1 MTSVPTAQ
9 SRTAWGL
16 MRDRTFGPYV
26 TGNVVSSCGNWIQ
39 QIAAAV
45 LMFRLTRS
53 AFMVG
58 AVSMVLFAGPLLLAL
73 WTCVLS
79 DRRDR
84 RRVLMVGRGITCL
97 AVGVLAVLINK
108 DLEQALAL
116 ASVAPSIART
126 VGPAGGAGLLLRWPG
141 PGLRGRRRHARS
153 VRAGH
158 VLGAGS
164 ASAARGRP
172 ATNAWRHPVPAARS
186 DRGHADGRHRP
197 TARGA
202 SQRRRCGCH
211 VGDGRHVRGRRR
223 RAGRIPSRPSPAHR
237 FVRVIVMNPARE

>member
-45 LMFRLTRS
+45 LMFQLTRS
-53 AFMVG
+53 AFIVG

-73 WTCVLS
+73 WTGVLS

-126 VGPAGGAGLLLRWPG
+126 VGPAGGAGLLLLGG
-141 PGLRGRRRHARS
+141 PALAFAVAAATHGLFVLAMFW
-153 VRAGH
+153 VRARRQQRE
-158 VLGAGS
+158 A
-164 ASAARGRP
+164 GRP
-172 ATNAWRHPVPAARS
+172 RMLGGIQYLRRDRTAAMLMVGIAQPLAAPVNGAVADATSVTAAML
-186 DRGHADGRHRP
+186 A
-197 TARGA
+197 AAAVVLAA
-202 SQRRRCGCH
+202 SLL
-211 VGDGRHVRGRRR
+211 
-223 RAGRIPSRPSPAHR
+223 
-237 FVRVIVMNPARE
+237 VRVQHTDS